1 MRLSIFRGKKKPKE
15 TEESTVAKTTFK
27 GGEVH
32 VNPSEAA
39 SLKRLE
45 ARLRRVTQVL
55 ESGVIPEGSA
65 KHEQF
70 TRIKNKLEMLIKIKK
85 GEV

>member
-1 MRLSIFRGKKKPKE
+1 MRLSLFKKKTPKE
-15 TEESTVAKTTFK
+15 PKGTAGETTFK
-27 GGEVH
+27 GGELH
-32 VNPSEAA
+32 VNPSETAT
-39 SLKRLE
+39 LKRLE
-45 ARLRRVTQVL
+45 TRLRRVTQVL